1 MEPRILL
8 VGATGLVGQGVLKV
22 LQSAELPQV
31 TVLVRRPFHADAS
44 RVRVLQLPE
53 FTASALS
60 KVDLSAIDVC
70 LYCAGPL
77 PLLTTEEAYREATV
91 GVLERVSAAYA
102 KANPG
107 GYLIYIS
114 GAAANAR
121 SRWMPLRVKG
131 LAESVPQHYG
141 LASTA
146 LRPGGIRPN
155 QGERSPHRWRQYF
168 YAFGNPMM
176 ALAQGLLPGHFTTT
190 QAVGRCMLALARST
204 PPHPAIVENRQIGAF
219 AQQKFSLS

>member
-1 MEPRILL
+1 MEPKILL

-22 LQSAELPQV
+22 LLQATGLPPV
-31 TVLVRRPFHADAS
+31 TVLVRRPFNPGSAQ
-44 RVRVLQLPE
+44 VRVLQIPE
-53 FTASALS
+53 FTAAALARL
-60 KVDLSAIDVC
+60 DLGGIDAC

-91 GVLERVSAAYA
+91 GVLERVAAAYA

-114 GAAANAR
+114 GAAANAG

-131 LAESVPQHYG
+131 QAERVPAQFG
-141 LASTA
+141 LAATS

-155 QGERSPHRWRQYF
+155 QGERSPHRGRQYL
-168 YAFGNPMM
+168 YALGNPML
-176 ALAQGLLPGHFTTT
+176 ALAGKLLPGSFTSTE
-190 QAVGRCMLALARST
+190 AVGHCMLALARSAA
-204 PPHPAIVENRQIGAF
+204 PHPAIVENRQINTYA
-219 AQQKFSLS
+219 AK